1 MGNERLKGELFR
13 FIDVLPS
20 LSDSG
25 EIARHAHEYLTQPG
39 VDLPGP
45 MRFAVNAGRAVPWL
59 TAAAA
64 RQAVRQMAHTFITA
78 ETPQQVLPKLR
89 RHART
94 APGVYG
100 RPPWRNSGERAE
112 AQHYLHRYI
121 DLIELLGREVAD
133 WPQAPRSIRTR
144 TARFHARMCRSRSR
158 RSIRRSAP
166 SISGRARAPP
176 RPAVARLKARC

>member
-20 LSDSG
+20 LSDSA

-89 RHART
+89 DMRELPLAFT
-94 APGVYG
+94 G
-100 RPPWRNSGERAE
+100 RPPWRNSGERGRSSTLP
-112 AQHYLHRYI
+112 AQVYRPDRIARPRTGL
-121 DLIELLGREVAD
+121 
-133 WPQAPRSIRTR
+133 PAPRSIQTR

-166 SISGRARAPP
+166 LISGRASRASTTGCCPS
-176 RPAVARLKARC
+176 

>member
-20 LSDSG
+20 LSDSA

-89 RHART
+89 DMR
-94 APGVYG
+94 
-100 RPPWRNSGERAE
+100 
-112 AQHYLHRYI
+112 
-121 DLIELLGREVAD
+121 ELPLALQSTSLAKQ
-133 WPQAPRSIRTR
+133 W
-144 TARFHARMCRSRSR
+144 
-158 RSIRRSAP
+158 
-166 SISGRARAPP
+166 
-176 RPAVARLKARC
+176 